1 MKKNTIYSVI
11 YLCALSLFFACNNEL
26 AVINNDDLSSVNK
39 VEVVNGILKFENQ
52 EAFDSIVVR
61 LAVMGSVERNSFYES
76 LKFKPISETLGEA
89 DKELEVLTELSTFEE
104 FSPQYELFKQK
115 YKNIFLFNNTDI
127 EDLSPYAGFINPF
140 EKLVVNTEGYYFVG
154 DTKIIASKF
163 SSYSDMMLATIPITT
178 RSEISDYS
186 YPANHAF
193 SRLSDRKVG
202 LYIRKGFLVYN
213 KGTEVFVNFTSQK
226 KGIFGWVRYKT
237 EYHGRFIFDKN
248 FTQSN
253 PTMFRGVEWFQIF
266 LHETSGNIECF
277 LGYYDGSGTLTGK
290 MECWSRGV
298 SYADRGKSII
308 DL

>member
-1 MKKNTIYSVI
+1 
-11 YLCALSLFFACNNEL
+11 
-26 AVINNDDLSSVNK
+26 
-39 VEVVNGILKFENQ
+39 
-52 EAFDSIVVR
+52 
-61 LAVMGSVERNSFYES
+61 MGSVERNSFYES
-76 LKFKPISETLGEA
+76 LKFKPISETLDEA

-115 YKNIFLFNNTDI
+115 YKNMFLFNNTDI

-163 SSYSDMMLATIPITT
+163 SSYSDMMLATIPITA

-202 LYIRKGFLVYN
+202 LYIRKGALIHN
-213 KGTEVFVNFTSQK
+213 KGTQVFVDFTCQK
-226 KGIFGWVRYKT
+226 KDLFGWVRYKT
-237 EYHGRFIFDKN
+237 EFHGRFIFDKN

-253 PTMFRGVEWFQIF
+253 PTMFRGVDWFQIF
-266 LHETSGNIECF
+266 LQETSGVDYYF
-277 LGYYDGSGTLTGK
+277 LGYWEGSGKLTGK

-298 SYADRGKSII
+298 SYADRGMSKV